1 MQGYGTSN
9 LPEKLTTEFLLTR
22 QDETNGCELFLMQ
35 QGLFFHAYNQ
45 CAALFHHV
53 TNYQV
58 RMVKFRG
65 HDIEQLG
72 IPCST
77 ILGALNRFESHF
89 PSAVVESI
97 GPHYHITIDK
107 EDADSIPYEHNI
119 HEDFSKRIRKP
130 RTSATVPAVSPAVQ
144 KGGTPAL
151 SPSSDPIRDR
161 LRSVNLVET
170 TPLQAITILSDL
182 ISLL

>member
-45 CAALFHHV
+45 CAAFFHHV

-89 PSAVVESI
+89 PSSVVESI
-97 GPHYHITIDK
+97 GTHYHITIDK

-130 RTSATVPAVSPAVQ
+130 RTSATVLAVSPAVQ
-144 KGGTPAL
+144 KSGTPAL
-151 SPSSDPIRDR
+151 SQSSDSIRDR